1 MIGPGRTILFRKE
14 IVGEV
19 LSRGGF
25 GFLLLRRSKR
35 GSMIRLRR
43 LDYPGY
49 GDGLRDL
56 ASPFLQIFDFRLEA
70 T

>member
-1 MIGPGRTILFRKE
+1 
-14 IVGEV
+14 
-19 LSRGGF
+19 
-25 GFLLLRRSKR
+25 
-35 GSMIRLRR
+35 MIRLRR